1 MPIAGSHSTSHTTA
15 VAIHTTGV
23 AIGVFLIAAFAAEG
37 LVWRFEQYRR
47 QHEHTTAAGYA
58 ADRAQTLRMCIER
71 AMAANYAL
79 ATLLRQGHGSVPNFS
94 RVSDEMLPFY
104 PGASEL
110 ALAAGGVISEVAP
123 LQGNEKAL
131 GLNVLTSPSQHT
143 EAAISRDTGKLT
155 LAGPLDLVQG
165 GIGLVGRLPVFLDG
179 PGDSRFWGFTE
190 VVMRLPE
197 ALAPAQLPQLLTQ
210 GYDYQLWRVNPDTGT
225 RQVIEASQPY
235 LTFDPVEAAVQLPN
249 GNWTLSIVPITG
261 WNHPLELTLEIALGL
276 IVSMLLAYVAKLA
289 LDLKFQEQGLEA
301 LVTERTAEAMLAK
314 NQLEA
319 TFNAIPDLI
328 WVKDINGVYLN
339 CNPQLGLLYGVQC
352 ADVIG
357 KTDYDF
363 TDKELADYF
372 REGDRNAMNA
382 DEPTVNEVWLTFA
395 GDRYRGLF
403 ETIKTPIRDAAG
415 KLVGILGISRDIT
428 DHKRTLEALR
438 ESEARLNVTLESTQ
452 IGIWE
457 WDIAREVWHTSA
469 SYYTMLGYD
478 PKPGPGDRA
487 LWLSRVHPD
496 DRQGVADKIQ
506 AMLAGGPAVPYQYE
520 TRMLHADGS
529 YRWISVRGKTV
540 ARDSRGNPT
549 RMLGVRIDISDLKDA
564 EERIHWL
571 AHFDLLTGLPNRAL
585 LNARMTHA
593 IDVAQRNQTPLALI
607 FLDLDH
613 FKNVNDTLGHRIGD
627 ELLMEVA
634 ERMKDVVREEDMVS
648 RQGGDEF
655 VVVLPGATAEA
666 AAAVAV
672 KLLEAIAR
680 HYEIDQYELVVTPSI
695 GISLYPDHGED
706 FDALFKCADI
716 AMYRAKRDGR
726 NTYRFFTAEMQAHS
740 TRSLQMENALRRA
753 LERDEF
759 SLNYQPQ
766 IALSDGRVIGAEAL
780 LRWQHPEW
788 GTVSPAEFIP
798 IAEDSGQILKIGE
811 WVLRTAAGQMK
822 TWIDS
827 GLGPMVV
834 AVNISALQFRDSQLP
849 ALLGRVLEEVR
860 LPAEYLELELTEGVA
875 MGDPLGTIAI
885 MENLHQ
891 RGIHM
896 SIDDFGT
903 GYSSLNY
910 LKRFQIY
917 KLKID
922 QSFVHNI
929 TEDPE
934 DRAIVRAIIGLAR
947 SLNMQTI
954 AEGVESADQLTFLR
968 EQGCDGVQG
977 YYFSKPLST
986 EKFEEYVRQH
996 KEKNPH

>member
-1 MPIAGSHSTSHTTA
+1 
-15 VAIHTTGV
+15 
-23 AIGVFLIAAFAAEG
+23 
-37 LVWRFEQYRR
+37 
-47 QHEHTTAAGYA
+47 
-58 ADRAQTLRMCIER
+58 
-71 AMAANYAL
+71 MAANYAL
-79 ATLLRQGHGSVPNFS
+79 ATLVRQSHGSVPNFAT
-94 RVSDEMLPFY
+94 VAEEMLPFY

-110 ALAAGGVISEVAP
+110 ALAPGGVIGDVAP
-123 LQGNEKAL
+123 LQGNEKAI
-131 GLNVLTSPSQHT
+131 GLNVLTYPPQHV
-143 EAAISRDTGKLT
+143 EAAISRDSGKLT
-155 LAGPLDLVQG
+155 LAGPLQLVQG
-165 GIGLVGRLPVFLDG
+165 GLGLVGRLPVFLDSPSG
-179 PGDSRFWGFTE
+179 SGFWGFTE
-190 VVMRLPE
+190 VVMRFPA

-210 GYDYQLWRVNPDTGT
+210 GYDYQLWRLNPDTGA
-225 RQVIEASQPY
+225 RQVIDASQPE
-235 LTFDPVEAAVQLPN
+235 LAFDPVDELVQLPN
-249 GNWTLSIVPITG
+249 GNWTLSIVPRQG
-261 WNHPLELTLEIALGL
+261 WNHPLSLSLEVALGL
-276 IVSMLLAYVAKLA
+276 MVSLLLGYVAKLA
-289 LDLKFQEQGLEA
+289 LDLKSHERGLETLISA
-301 LVTERTAEAMLAK
+301 RTAEAMLAK

-328 WVKDINGVYLN
+328 WVKDVNGVYLN
-339 CNPQLGLLYGVQC
+339 CNPQLGLLYGVPC
-352 ADVIG
+352 ADMIG
-357 KTDYDF
+357 KTDHDF

-372 REGDRNAMNA
+372 REGDRKAMEA
-382 DEPTVNEVWLTFA
+382 DEPTVNEVWLTFP

-415 KLVGILGISRDIT
+415 VLVGVLGISRDIT

-457 WDIAREVWHTSA
+457 WEIAREIWHTSA
-469 SYYTMLGYD
+469 SYYTMLGYE
-478 PKPGPGDRA
+478 PAPGPADRA

-496 DRQGVADKIQ
+496 DRQGVAEKIQ
-506 AMLAGGPAVPYQYE
+506 AMLAGGPTVPYQYE
-520 TRMLHADGS
+520 ARMMHADGS
-529 YRWISVRGKTV
+529 YRWISVRGKIV
-540 ARDSRGNPT
+540 ARDARGNPT
-549 RMLGVRIDISDLKDA
+549 RMLGVRIDISDLKEA

-634 ERMKDVVREEDMVS
+634 RRMKGVVREEDMVS

-655 VVVLPGATAEA
+655 VVVLPGSAAEA
-666 AAAVAV
+666 AAVVAE

-680 HYEIDQYELVVTPSI
+680 HYQIEQYELVVTPSI

-740 TRSLQMENALRRA
+740 TRSLQMESALRRA

-759 SLNYQPQ
+759 RLNYQPQ
-766 IALSDGRVIGAEAL
+766 IALNDGRVIGAEAL
-780 LRWQHPEW
+780 LRWHHPEW
-788 GTVSPAEFIP
+788 GMVSPAEFIP

-811 WVLRTAAGQMK
+811 WVLRTAAAQMK
-822 TWIDS
+822 LWIDS
-827 GLGPMVV
+827 GLGPMVI
-834 AVNISALQFRDSQLP
+834 AVNISALQFRDARLP
-849 ALLGRVLEEVR
+849 DLLGRVLEEVR
-860 LPAEYLELELTEGVA
+860 LPPEYLELELTEGVA

-954 AEGVESADQLTFLR
+954 AEGVESADQLAFLR

-977 YYFSKPLST
+977 YYFSSPLTSD
-986 EKFEEYVRQH
+986 KFEEYVRQH
-996 KEKNPH
+996 KQQQPH

>member
-1 MPIAGSHSTSHTTA
+1 
-15 VAIHTTGV
+15 
-23 AIGVFLIAAFAAEG
+23 
-37 LVWRFEQYRR
+37 
-47 QHEHTTAAGYA
+47 
-58 ADRAQTLRMCIER
+58 
-71 AMAANYAL
+71 MAANYAL
-79 ATLLRQGHGSVPNFS
+79 ATLVRQAHGSVQNFAT
-94 RVSDEMLPFY
+94 VAAEMLPFY

-110 ALAAGGVISEVAP
+110 ALAADGVIGDVAP

-131 GLNVLTSPSQHT
+131 GLDVLGYAPQHT
-143 EAAISRDTGKLT
+143 EAAISRDSGKLT
-155 LAGPLDLVQG
+155 VAGPLPLVQG
-165 GIGLVGRLPVFLDG
+165 GLGLVGRLPVFLDG
-179 PGDSRFWGFTE
+179 PQGSHFWGFTE
-190 VVMRLPE
+190 VVMRFPA
-197 ALAPAQLPQLLTQ
+197 ALEPAQLPELLRQ
-210 GYDYQLWRVNPDTGT
+210 GYDYELSRMNPDTGA
-225 RQVIEASQPY
+225 RQIIEASRPY
-235 LTFDPVEAAVQLPN
+235 LASNPVEQVVPLPN
-249 GNWTLSIVPITG
+249 GTWNLSIVPVKG
-261 WNHPLELTLEIALGL
+261 WGHPLGLSFEIALGL
-276 IVSMLLAYVAKLA
+276 IVSALLAYIAKLA
-289 LDLKFQEQGLEA
+289 IELKSHKEGLEA
-301 LVTERTAEAMLAK
+301 LVSERTAEAITAR
-314 NQLEA
+314 NQLEV

-328 WVKDINGVYLN
+328 WVKDVDGVYLN
-339 CNPQLGLLYGVQC
+339 CNPRFELLFGAKI
-352 ADVIG
+352 ADILG

-363 TDKELADYF
+363 VDKELADYF
-372 REGDRNAMNA
+372 REGDRRAMAA

-395 GDRYRGLF
+395 GDKYRGLF
-403 ETIKTPIRDAAG
+403 ETIKTPTRDSTG
-415 KLVGILGISRDIT
+415 RLVGILGISRDIT

-438 ESEARLNVTLESTQ
+438 ASEARLNVTLESTQ

-457 WDIAREVWHTSA
+457 WDIEREIWHTSA
-469 SYYTMLGYD
+469 SYYTMLGYA
-478 PKPGPGDRA
+478 PTPGPGDRE

-496 DRQGVADKIQ
+496 DRQGVIDKIRV
-506 AMLAGGPAVPYQYE
+506 MLGGGSAVPYQYE
-520 TRMLHADGS
+520 ARMKHADGS
-529 YRWISVRGKTV
+529 YHWISVRGKTV
-540 ARDSRGNPT
+540 ERDAKGNPT
-549 RMLGVRIDISDLKDA
+549 RMLGVRIDISDLKEA

-593 IDVAQRNQTPLALI
+593 IDVAQRNQSPLALI

-634 ERMKDVVREEDMVS
+634 RRMKSVAREQDMVS

-655 VVVLPGATAEA
+655 VVVLPGATAQWA
-666 AAAVAV
+666 AEVAER
-672 KLLEAIAR
+672 LLEALAR
-680 HYEIDQYELVVTPSI
+680 HYQIEQYELVVTPSM

-759 SLNYQPQ
+759 RLNYQPQ
-766 IALSDGRVIGAEAL
+766 ISLDDGRVMGAEAL
-780 LRWQHPEW
+780 LRWRHPEW
-788 GTVSPAEFIP
+788 GMVSPAEFIP

-811 WVLRTAAGQMK
+811 WVLRTAAAQMK
-822 TWIDS
+822 LWLDC
-827 GLGPMVV
+827 GLGPMVI
-834 AVNISALQFRDSQLP
+834 AVNISALQFRDAQLP
-849 ALLGRVLEEVR
+849 VLLERVLEETK

-891 RGIHM
+891 RGIHL

-954 AEGVESADQLTFLR
+954 AEGVESADQLAFLR
-968 EQGCDGVQG
+968 EQGCEGVQG
-977 YYFSKPLST
+977 YYFSKPL
-986 EKFEEYVRQH
+986 EAEQFEEYVRRTAR
-996 KEKNPH
+996 PT

>member
-1 MPIAGSHSTSHTTA
+1 MPFAGSHSNSRSTA
-15 VAIHTTGV
+15 VAIGF
-23 AIGVFLIAAFAAEG
+23 FLIAAFAAEG
-37 LVWRFEQYRR
+37 LVWRFEQYRL
-47 QHEHTTAAGYA
+47 QHEHATAAGYA

-71 AMAANYAL
+71 AMAANFAL
-79 ATLLRQGHGSVPNFS
+79 ALLVRQSNGSVPNFAT
-94 RVSDEMLPFY
+94 VADEMLPFY

-110 ALAAGGVISEVAP
+110 ALAPHGVIGEVAP

-131 GLNVLTSPSQHT
+131 GLDVLSYPPQHI
-143 EAAISRDTGKLT
+143 EAEISRNSGKLT
-155 LAGPLDLVQG
+155 LAGPLQLVQG
-165 GIGLVGRLPVFLDG
+165 GLGIVGRLPVFLDA
-179 PGDSRFWGFTE
+179 PGGSRFWGFTE

-197 ALAPAQLPQLLTQ
+197 ALAPAQLRQLLTQ
-210 GYDYQLWRVNPDTGT
+210 GYDYQLWRVNPVTGA
-225 RQVIEASQPY
+225 RQVIEASQPG
-235 LTFDPVEAAVQLPN
+235 LTFVPVEQAVQLPN
-249 GNWTLSIVPITG
+249 GNWTLSIVPTRG
-261 WNHPLELTLEIALGL
+261 WNHPLGLSLEIALGL
-276 IVSMLLAYVAKLA
+276 IVSVLLGYVAKLA
-289 LDLKFQEQGLEA
+289 LDLKSHELGLEA
-301 LVTERTAEAMLAK
+301 LISARTAEAMLAK

-328 WVKDINGVYLN
+328 WVKDVNGVYLN
-339 CNPQLGLLYGVQC
+339 CNPQLGLLYGVRC
-352 ADVIG
+352 ADIIG
-357 KTDYDF
+357 KTDHDF
-363 TDKELADYF
+363 AAKDLADYF
-372 REGDRNAMNA
+372 RESDRQAMEA

-415 KLVGILGISRDIT
+415 KLVGVLGISRDIT

-457 WDIAREVWHTSA
+457 WDIKREIWHASA
-469 SYYTMLGYD
+469 GYYTMLGYE
-478 PKPGPGDRA
+478 PIRGAADRA

-506 AMLAGGPAVPYQYE
+506 AMLAGGTAVPYQYE
-520 TRMLHADGS
+520 TRVMHADGS
-529 YRWISVRGKTV
+529 YRWISVRGKAV
-540 ARDSRGNPT
+540 ARDARGKPT
-549 RMLGVRIDISDLKDA
+549 RMLGVRIDISDLKEA

-634 ERMKDVVREEDMVS
+634 HRMRSVVREEDMVS

-655 VVVLPGATAEA
+655 VVVLPGTAAAA
-666 AAAVAV
+666 AAAVAE

-680 HYEIDQYELVVTPSI
+680 HYQIEQYELVVTPSI

-740 TRSLQMENALRRA
+740 ARSLQLESALRRA

-759 SLNYQPQ
+759 RLNYQPQ
-766 IALSDGRVIGAEAL
+766 IALDDGRIIGAEAL
-780 LRWQHPEW
+780 LRWHHPEW
-788 GTVSPAEFIP
+788 GMVSPAEFIP

-811 WVLRTAAGQMK
+811 WVLRTAAAQMK
-822 TWIDS
+822 LWIDS
-827 GLGPMVV
+827 GLGPMVM
-834 AVNISALQFRDSQLP
+834 AVNISALQFRDSRLP
-849 ALLGRVLEEVR
+849 ELLGRVLEEAC
-860 LPAEYLELELTEGVA
+860 LPPEYLELELTEGVA

-954 AEGVESADQLTFLR
+954 AEGVESADQLAFLR

-977 YYFSKPLST
+977 YYFSRPLT
-986 EKFEEYVRQH
+986 ADMFEEYVRQD

>member
-1 MPIAGSHSTSHTTA
+1 MPFAGSHSNSRSTA
-15 VAIHTTGV
+15 VAIGF
-23 AIGVFLIAAFAAEG
+23 FLIAAFAAEG
-37 LVWRFEQYRR
+37 LVWRFEQYRL
-47 QHEHTTAAGYA
+47 QHEHATAAGYA

-71 AMAANYAL
+71 AMAANFAL
-79 ATLLRQGHGSVPNFS
+79 ALLVRQSNGSVPNFAT
-94 RVSDEMLPFY
+94 VADEMLPFY

-110 ALAAGGVISEVAP
+110 ALAPHGVIGEVAP

-131 GLNVLTSPSQHT
+131 GLDVLSYPPQHI
-143 EAAISRDTGKLT
+143 EAEISRNSGKLT
-155 LAGPLDLVQG
+155 LAGPLQLVQG
-165 GIGLVGRLPVFLDG
+165 GLGIVGRLPVFLDA
-179 PGDSRFWGFTE
+179 PGGRRFWGFTE

-197 ALAPAQLPQLLTQ
+197 ALAPAQLRQLLTQ
-210 GYDYQLWRVNPDTGT
+210 GYDYQLWRVNPVTGA
-225 RQVIEASQPY
+225 RQVIEASQPG
-235 LTFDPVEAAVQLPN
+235 LTFVPVEQAVQLPN
-249 GNWTLSIVPITG
+249 GNWTLSIVPTRG
-261 WNHPLELTLEIALGL
+261 WNHPLGLSLEIALGL
-276 IVSMLLAYVAKLA
+276 IVSVLLGYVAKLA
-289 LDLKFQEQGLEA
+289 LDLKSHELGLEA
-301 LVTERTAEAMLAK
+301 LISARTAEAMLAK

-328 WVKDINGVYLN
+328 WVKDVNGVYLN
-339 CNPQLGLLYGVQC
+339 CNPQLGLLYGVRC
-352 ADVIG
+352 ADIIG
-357 KTDYDF
+357 KTDHDF
-363 TDKELADYF
+363 AAKDLADYF
-372 REGDRNAMNA
+372 RESDRQAMEA

-415 KLVGILGISRDIT
+415 KLVGVLGISRDIT

-457 WDIAREVWHTSA
+457 WDIKREIWHASA
-469 SYYTMLGYD
+469 GYYTMLGYE
-478 PKPGPGDRA
+478 PIRGAADRA

-506 AMLAGGPAVPYQYE
+506 AMLAGGTAVPYQYE
-520 TRMLHADGS
+520 TRVMHADGS
-529 YRWISVRGKTV
+529 YRWISVRGK
-540 ARDSRGNPT
+540 A
-549 RMLGVRIDISDLKDA
+549 
-564 EERIHWL
+564 
-571 AHFDLLTGLPNRAL
+571 
-585 LNARMTHA
+585 
-593 IDVAQRNQTPLALI
+593 
-607 FLDLDH
+607 
-613 FKNVNDTLGHRIGD
+613 
-627 ELLMEVA
+627 VA
-634 ERMKDVVREEDMVS
+634 E
-648 RQGGDEF
+648 
-655 VVVLPGATAEA
+655 
-666 AAAVAV
+666 

-680 HYEIDQYELVVTPSI
+680 HYQIEQYELVVTPSI

-740 TRSLQMENALRRA
+740 ARSLQLESALRRA

-759 SLNYQPQ
+759 RLNYQPQ
-766 IALSDGRVIGAEAL
+766 IALDDGRIIGAEAL
-780 LRWQHPEW
+780 LRWHHPEW
-788 GTVSPAEFIP
+788 GMVSPAEFIP

-811 WVLRTAAGQMK
+811 WVLRTAAAQMK
-822 TWIDS
+822 LWIDS
-827 GLGPMVV
+827 GLGPMVM
-834 AVNISALQFRDSQLP
+834 AVNISALQFRDSRLP
-849 ALLGRVLEEVR
+849 ELLGRVLEEAC
-860 LPAEYLELELTEGVA
+860 LPPEYLELELTEGVA

-954 AEGVESADQLTFLR
+954 AEGVESADQLAFLR

-977 YYFSKPLST
+977 YYFSRPLT
-986 EKFEEYVRQH
+986 ADMFEEYVRQD